1 MGPRLMVSMAA
12 VMRNTLALIIP
23 EHGARCVE
31 GGAEKRVSQSMTTMH
46 WELAALRRPEELRG
60 EDGGWMSYFA
70 RAETVPGMGP
80 AWQRVWG
87 NKARWDLNKTNKS
100 GCCFTPAWLQLDFR
114 LTSQKRNSF
123 IPSIN
128 LSFRLY
134 LCFRNIRE
142 TNSCRCRNT
151 SSSLKR
157 EGKLWMFVGP
167 ELHGISRRHER
178 RDNEQWLPL
187 IWQLLSTRNSPAGS
201 AANNLHHDDWD
212 DVSADHFKWNWYYFL
227 W

>member
-1 MGPRLMVSMAA
+1 MAA

-46 WELAALRRPEELRG
+46 WELAAVRSLSSELRT
-60 EDGGWMSYFA
+60 EDECLILS
-70 RAETVPGMGP
+70 ETVPGMGP

-142 TNSCRCRNT
+142 TNSCRCRNMV
-151 SSSLKR
+151 
-157 EGKLWMFVGP
+157 EIPHQV
-167 ELHGISRRHER
+167 
-178 RDNEQWLPL
+178 
-187 IWQLLSTRNSPAGS
+187 
-201 AANNLHHDDWD
+201 
-212 DVSADHFKWNWYYFL
+212 
-227 W
+227 

>member
-70 RAETVPGMGP
+70 WAETVPGMGP
-80 AWQRVWG
+80 AWQRVWC

-100 GCCFTPAWLQLDFR
+100 GCCFTPGWLQPDFR

-123 IPSIN
+123 IPNIN

-134 LCFRNIRE
+134 FCYISEISEKLTPADEEYLINSKKGRKTLNVCWPGASRDLEASRE
-142 TNSCRCRNT
+142 T
-151 SSSLKR
+151 
-157 EGKLWMFVGP
+157 G
-167 ELHGISRRHER
+167 
-178 RDNEQWLPL
+178 
-187 IWQLLSTRNSPAGS
+187 
-201 AANNLHHDDWD
+201 
-212 DVSADHFKWNWYYFL
+212 
-227 W
+227 